1 MIPTVTMRVHLFVDE
16 GLGHSSYL
24 VDLGDGSAA
33 LIDPPRF
40 PSPHRR
46 VAETEGQVLAWTIDT
61 HSHADYVTGSPALA
75 ARGATFVAPAA
86 SRLATPHH
94 AMNDSEQ
101 VRLAPA
107 MRLTALAT
115 PGHTPDHFAFVLEQ
129 NGRTVALFSGGSLMV
144 GAVGRTDLCGRELAE
159 PLAHQMFQSLRRFDD
174 LPDDV
179 TVYPTHGAG
188 SFCSAPGTAER
199 TSTMERERATNP
211 LFALTNEDEFVTTL
225 LAGFG
230 TFPPYFARLPE
241 LNRRGPTRYD
251 SLPALAALSADEVA
265 HLVALGATVVDGR
278 PPARFG
284 EGHVPGSLSNT
295 LRPVFASWLGWLVEP
310 DRPLVFILDPGQDR
324 RDLVRQC
331 LDIGYEHLA
340 GELEGGVEAWA
351 ATGRSVAT
359 LPFHDT
365 LDPARTFI
373 DVRQADEFATGHV
386 PGARNIELGAI
397 TAAELAD
404 GPVTAMCGH
413 GERAMTAASL
423 LARRG
428 RRDVSVFD
436 GGPETWVAS
445 SGHALVLGR

>member
-1 MIPTVTMRVHLFVDE
+1 MIHMVTMRVNLFVDE

-33 LIDPPRF
+33 LVDPPRF
-40 PSPHRR
+40 PSSHQC
-46 VAETEGQVLAWTIDT
+46 VAEAEGQVLAWTIDT
-61 HSHADYVTGSPALA
+61 HSHADYVTGSPGLA
-75 ARGATFVAPAA
+75 AGGATFIAPEA
-86 SRLATPHH
+86 SRLLTPHH
-94 AMNDSEQ
+94 AMNDGEQ
-101 VRLAPA
+101 VRLTPA

-115 PGHTPDHFAFVLEQ
+115 PGHTHDHFAFVLEQ
-129 NGRTVALFSGGSLMV
+129 KGRAVALFSGGSLMV
-144 GAVGRTDLCGRELAE
+144 GAVGRTDLCGRDLAE
-159 PLAHQMFQSLRRFDD
+159 PLAHQMFQSLRRFDG

-199 TSTMERERATNP
+199 TSTMARERATNP
-211 LFALTNEDEFVTTL
+211 LFALTNEDEFVATL

-230 TFPPYFARLPE
+230 TFPPYFAWLPE

-251 SLPALAALSADEVA
+251 SLPTLPSLCADEVA
-265 HLVALGATVVDGR
+265 HLVASGAIVVDCR
-278 PPARFG
+278 PPSHFG
-284 EGHVPGSLSNT
+284 AGHVPGSLSNT

-310 DRPLVFILDPGQDR
+310 DRPIVFVLGPGQDR

-331 LDIGYEHLA
+331 LDVGCEHLA

-351 ATGRSVAT
+351 ASGRSVAT
-359 LPFHDT
+359 LPFDDT
-365 LDPARTFI
+365 LDPARTLV

-386 PGARNIELGAI
+386 PRARNIELGAI
-397 TAAELAD
+397 TAAVLAD
-404 GPVTAMCGH
+404 GPVTVMCGH

-428 RRDVSVFD
+428 RRDVRVFD

-445 SGHALVLGR
+445 SGHALALGR